1 MVTEKLLSVP
11 GKMLVVSCCISGSD
25 GDVLVDGQLLGPA
38 DMFPSLGAVTGVAGV
53 SISTPRDCVG
63 KLTSQ
68 IRFPVETGDTRVE
81 GTACST

>member
-1 MVTEKLLSVP
+1 
-11 GKMLVVSCCISGSD
+11 VVSRSVVGSD
-25 GDVLVDGQLLGPA
+25 GEVEVERQLLGPA

-68 IRFPVETGDTRVE
+68 IAFPVETGDTRVK